1 MKMIIHSIIITI
13 ITSII
18 TLMVGGDNMNLIF
31 LIFCSLPSTAI
42 MVFIFLY
49 SKYISSN
56 NPILIILY
64 GIIYYFILINL
75 ALMFGLEDSI
85 ELEDITDYFDD
96 FLEISTLIYTQTV
109 LLTMFST
116 MAKINIS
123 NGVEISEKK
132 TNIP

>member
-1 MKMIIHSIIITI
+1 
-13 ITSII
+13 
-18 TLMVGGDNMNLIF
+18 MVGGDNMNLIF

-109 LLTMFST
+109 LLTIFST

-132 TNIP
+132 TNKP

>member
-42 MVFIFLY
+42 MVFIILY

>member
-1 MKMIIHSIIITI
+1 MIIHSIIITI

>member
-109 LLTMFST
+109 LLTIFST

-132 TNIP
+132 TNKP